1 MLLVYYNSAL
11 LLLSLSRAF
20 FAFSFL
26 QQDNIITQPRRLHFA
41 HSPSFLEVCE
51 YSRALRIN
59 YTNSKVQ
66 ANQKKMSKMS
76 TQSTPSGEKQGQ
88 PSGGGH
94 LGFGQLSWP
103 IPVIPGG
110 TTSFP
115 IPSLGMSCSFDDLVV
130 ILSCINFESNFAN
143 VFIP

>member
-26 QQDNIITQPRRLHFA
+26 HQDNIITKPRRLHFCA
-41 HSPSFLEVCE
+41 LAIL
-51 YSRALRIN
+51 SRGLSILSRSEN
-59 YTNSKVQ
+59 KYTNSKVQ

-88 PSGGGH
+88 PGGGGH
-94 LGFGQLSWP
+94 LGFGQLNWP

-130 ILSCINFESNFAN
+130 ILSCINFEPNFAN
-143 VFIP
+143 VFIS